1 MCQNLTKSIALQGD
15 ETKNQTHCYSLSF
28 MCGYFTKWYNIG
40 QLPGVL
46 LQNEALVKVRTKYLH
61 EQLQNRSPYRAMNGA
76 DYILHL

>member
-1 MCQNLTKSIALQGD
+1 
-15 ETKNQTHCYSLSF
+15 
-28 MCGYFTKWYNIG
+28 MCGYFTKWYNIS